1 MKLVV
6 VGGVAAGMSA
16 AARARRLDE
25 HADIIVFERSEFV
38 SFANC
43 GLPYHIGGTIADRK
57 QLLLQTPESLAGSLN
72 LDVRTGTEVE
82 AIDRTAKQVRVREAA
97 SGKTY
102 TETYDKLILAPGAAP
117 LRPPLPGIDHPR
129 ICVLRNIADMDHI
142 QNLITQGAK
151 AATIIGAGYI
161 GVEMAENLRE
171 RGLKVDLVEMADQ
184 VMPPLDHEMTHP
196 LENTLREHGVTLHL
210 GTAAAAFTENAG
222 RLCTELANGTMLLAD
237 LVILSVGVKPDV
249 KLARDA
255 GLTIGPRG
263 GIQVDSHMQ
272 TNDPCIYA
280 AGDAVEVTDLALC
293 CPALIPLAG
302 PANRQGRIAGENVC
316 GRTTVYTTTQ
326 GTAIVKV
333 FEMTG
338 GCTGANE
345 KSLKRAGIPYRKI
358 YLHPPNHAR
367 YYPGSAPMHIKVIFT
382 PDEGKLLGAQVVGY
396 NGVDKTIDVLAT
408 AMRSG
413 LTVHDLESLELAYAP
428 PYGSAKDPANMVG
441 FIGNN
446 LLQGD
451 LEPWYSE
458 EYPDQTNNAMILDVR
473 TPTEYDT
480 WHIPGAVNIPL
491 DKLRS
496 SLDSLP
502 RDKTILA
509 YCRVG
514 FRSYFAYRMLKQ
526 HKYNVKTLMGGI
538 FTFRKYHRVDI
549 SPVAS

>member
-1 MKLVV
+1 
-6 VGGVAAGMSA
+6 
-16 AARARRLDE
+16 
-25 HADIIVFERSEFV
+25 
-38 SFANC
+38 
-43 GLPYHIGGTIADRK
+43 
-57 QLLLQTPESLAGSLN
+57 
-72 LDVRTGTEVE
+72 
-82 AIDRTAKQVRVREAA
+82 
-97 SGKTY
+97 
-102 TETYDKLILAPGAAP
+102 
-117 LRPPLPGIDHPR
+117 
-129 ICVLRNIADMDHI
+129 
-142 QNLITQGAK
+142 
-151 AATIIGAGYI
+151 
-161 GVEMAENLRE
+161 
-171 RGLKVDLVEMADQ
+171 
-184 VMPPLDHEMTHP
+184 
-196 LENTLREHGVTLHL
+196 
-210 GTAAAAFTENAG
+210 
-222 RLCTELANGTMLLAD
+222 
-237 LVILSVGVKPDV
+237 
-249 KLARDA
+249 
-255 GLTIGPRG
+255 
-263 GIQVDSHMQ
+263 MQ

-367 YYPGSAPMHIKVIFT
+367 YYPGSAPMHIKVMFT

-473 TPTEYDT
+473 TPTDDT
-480 WHIPGAVNIPL
+480 WHIPGAANIPL
-491 DKLRS
+491 TS
-496 SLDSLP
+496 
-502 RDKTILA
+502 
-509 YCRVG
+509 C
-514 FRSYFAYRMLKQ
+514 
-526 HKYNVKTLMGGI
+526 
-538 FTFRKYHRVDI
+538 
-549 SPVAS
+549 VAAR

>member
-1 MKLVV
+1 
-6 VGGVAAGMSA
+6 
-16 AARARRLDE
+16 
-25 HADIIVFERSEFV
+25 
-38 SFANC
+38 
-43 GLPYHIGGTIADRK
+43 
-57 QLLLQTPESLAGSLN
+57 
-72 LDVRTGTEVE
+72 
-82 AIDRTAKQVRVREAA
+82 
-97 SGKTY
+97 
-102 TETYDKLILAPGAAP
+102 
-117 LRPPLPGIDHPR
+117 
-129 ICVLRNIADMDHI
+129 
-142 QNLITQGAK
+142 
-151 AATIIGAGYI
+151 
-161 GVEMAENLRE
+161 
-171 RGLKVDLVEMADQ
+171 
-184 VMPPLDHEMTHP
+184 
-196 LENTLREHGVTLHL
+196 
-210 GTAAAAFTENAG
+210 
-222 RLCTELANGTMLLAD
+222 
-237 LVILSVGVKPDV
+237 
-249 KLARDA
+249 
-255 GLTIGPRG
+255 
-263 GIQVDSHMQ
+263 
-272 TNDPCIYA
+272 
-280 AGDAVEVTDLALC
+280 
-293 CPALIPLAG
+293 
-302 PANRQGRIAGENVC
+302 
-316 GRTTVYTTTQ
+316 
-326 GTAIVKV
+326 
-333 FEMTG
+333 
-338 GCTGANE
+338 
-345 KSLKRAGIPYRKI
+345 
-358 YLHPPNHAR
+358 
-367 YYPGSAPMHIKVIFT
+367 MHIKVMFT
-382 PDEGKLLGAQVVGY
+382 PDAGKLLGAQVVGH

-514 FRSYFAYRMLKQ
+514 LRSYLAYRMLKQ